1 MMTALKAVLAVG
13 TLAVFVAACGGEAN
27 AVPLVSSWYGP
38 GFEGTTTAS
47 GEIYRADARTAA
59 HPSLPF
65 GTKSFVTYGE
75 RQTVVG
81 VTDRGPYAGDRG
93 LDLFQAA
100 KEVGLNAVGAMR

>member
-1 MMTALKAVLAVG
+1 MMTALKAVLEVG

-59 HPSLPF
+59 HPSLCRSARSYSSPREK
-65 GTKSFVTYGE
+65 GRRSWGLQIGVLTLATGHGSLPGGKGSRVE
-75 RQTVVG
+75 R
-81 VTDRGPYAGDRG
+81 RR
-93 LDLFQAA
+93 
-100 KEVGLNAVGAMR
+100 R